1 MANPTEVE
9 NWIGKEW
16 EAISSAPISFIVAI
30 IILIPI
36 IWGILYVIFKGKLE
50 SKVEQIKVKDAKG
63 ELADKTIEFLKL
75 KLEGTSPQLEKIY
88 EQSITSAMGLYD
100 IAVEVNDE
108 PTVNMHERQ
117 NPVDTLAELRSEG
130 IHKILNA
137 PVENDDDWK
146 NLQEYQKEWWERV
159 ESVLKDNFST
169 ADELN
174 FTRLGVIPL
183 LSFPHTYN
191 DGHAKM
197 LREFAI
203 QDDRLREIIDRN
215 LRQNS

>member
-1 MANPTEVE
+1 MADPTEIE
-9 NWIGKEW
+9 NWLDREW
-16 EAISSAPISFIVAI
+16 EAISAAPISFIVAI
-30 IILIPI
+30 IGIGFFLWFFMWFIYRSRLASKDEQARTKDETIKLLQLRIEHKPPDIQKI
-36 IWGILYVIFKGKLE
+36 IE
-50 SKVEQIKVKDAKG
+50 PD
-63 ELADKTIEFLKL
+63 IE
-75 KLEGTSPQLEKIY
+75 TSI
-88 EQSITSAMGLYD
+88 GVFD
-100 IAVEVNDE
+100 IATEVYE
-108 PTVNMHERQ
+108 PAIKKYEKQ

-146 NLQEYQKEWWERV
+146 NLQEYQKEWWARV

>member
-1 MANPTEVE
+1 MADPTEIE
-9 NWIGKEW
+9 NWLDREW
-16 EAISSAPISFIVAI
+16 EAISAAPISFIVAI
-30 IILIPI
+30 IGIGFFLWFFMWFIYRSRLASKDEQARTKDETIKLLQLRIEHKPPDIQKI
-36 IWGILYVIFKGKLE
+36 IE
-50 SKVEQIKVKDAKG
+50 PD
-63 ELADKTIEFLKL
+63 IE
-75 KLEGTSPQLEKIY
+75 TSI
-88 EQSITSAMGLYD
+88 GVFD
-100 IAVEVNDE
+100 IATEVNE
-108 PTVNMHERQ
+108 PTIKKYEKQ

-146 NLQEYQKEWWERV
+146 NLQEYQKEWWARV